1 MPKTMEIFW
10 ISRWSHFEEKIIFF
24 KKITDY
30 QQFSP
35 VNDML
40 STSIGKGYIILI
52 NDKSLWGKYV
62 LRNADFRFSAQI
74 RSHFLL
80 HQEANHHRYFEGYP
94 YFSPA
99 LHWHTNN
106 DILWDIP
113 NFYGPSIVTQIMTL
127 LGISQ
132 LFTILHLVHKL
143 WHPLGY
149 PIFFFALDLPTTRD
163 TSWDIPTFCYSF
175 IGTQIVTL
183 LGISQH
189 FRPHQSA
196 TQ

>member
-40 STSIGKGYIILI
+40 STLIGKGYIILI
-52 NDKSLWGKYV
+52 NDKSLWGEYV

-80 HQEANHHRYFEGYP
+80 HQKANHHRYFEGYP

-99 LHWHTNN
+99 LHWHTNC

-113 NFYGPSIVTQIMTL
+113 SFCWHSIYQPPGTLLGTFMFFHHSSFVTQIVTS

-132 LFTILHLVHKL
+132 YFRLHHQWTLFITSHLFAIILQTRKEYFYGTFNCAVL
-143 WHPLGY
+143 
-149 PIFFFALDLPTTRD
+149 LDYSL
-163 TSWDIPTFCYSF
+163 DI
-175 IGTQIVTL
+175 I
-183 LGISQH
+183 
-189 FRPHQSA
+189 
-196 TQ
+196 

>member
-10 ISRWSHFEEKIIFF
+10 ICRWSHFEEKIIFF

-62 LRNADFRFSAQI
+62 LRNADFRFCAQI

-80 HQEANHHRYFEGYP
+80 HQEANHHRYFKGYP

-99 LHWHTNN
+99 LHWHTNG
-106 DILWDIP
+106 DINWDIP
-113 NFYGPSIVTQIMTL
+113 SFCWHSIYQPPGTL
-127 LGISQ
+127 LMTS
-132 LFTILHLVHKL
+132 L
-143 WHPLGY
+143 
-149 PIFFFALDLPTTRD
+149 FFAIL
-163 TSWDIPTFCYSF
+163 C
-175 IGTQIVTL
+175 
-183 LGISQH
+183 
-189 FRPHQSA
+189 
-196 TQ
+196 

>member
-40 STSIGKGYIILI
+40 STPIGKGYIILI

-80 HQEANHHRYFEGYP
+80 HQKANHHRYFEGYP

-99 LHWHTNN
+99 LHWHTNC
-106 DILWDIP
+106 DI
-113 NFYGPSIVTQIMTL
+113 
-127 LGISQ
+127 
-132 LFTILHLVHKL
+132 
-143 WHPLGY
+143 
-149 PIFFFALDLPTTRD
+149 
-163 TSWDIPTFCYSF
+163 SWDIPSFLLSLICQQLGTLLGTFMFFHHSSF
-175 IGTQIVTL
+175 VTQIVTS
-183 LGISQH
+183 LGISHH
-189 FRPHQSA
+189 FRSWSKWTLFITGNWSA
-196 TQ
+196 IVFANNP